1 MSKNLFWRVWCGLA
15 VVLLVAVPF
24 VAGLPTP
31 LLFGVVLLGGGAVLA
46 VSQIGGE

>member
-1 MSKNLFWRVWCGLA
+1 MIDFVWRGLSVVA
-15 VVLLVAVPF
+15 VSVLVAVPF
-24 VAGLPTP
+24 VAGLPVP